1 MRKMMRSGVVMIAAL
16 VMFAAVQTPSVA
28 AQMRLG
34 ERLEYTFSFRGLV
47 TGFASI
53 DIAHAV
59 IAVAEETDSIQGR
72 EVYLTTL
79 DLSTAAFD
87 MAEMLYPIRYSYR
100 TWLEPGGQMPLLVN
114 EYLETDE
121 VSEELLWFDRDN
133 LMGYRYVKQDDPP
146 EQVDLPPD
154 HLLAK
159 LDRTEG
165 DGSLLVR
172 KNKLEISDGA
182 VWDYLS
188 MLFRLR
194 YLELDSGAVFRLP
207 LYNGKRIKEYRIEVV
222 REPLKLGPD
231 WRRPAFRLSLQE
243 VRKGSATRSSV
254 TRVWVS
260 DDEERLPLRFYVE
273 RSIGVVEGI
282 LQTGR
287 PATSKDRG
295 FSAATQRSLD
305 LIL

>member
-1 MRKMMRSGVVMIAAL
+1 MRSGAVMLAAL
-16 VMFAAVQTPSVA
+16 VMFAAVQAPLAA
-28 AQMRLG
+28 AQLRPG
-34 ERLEYTFSFRGLV
+34 ERLEYTFSFRGII
-47 TGFASI
+47 TGFASL

-59 IAVAEETDSIQGR
+59 ISVAEEADSIQGR
-72 EVYLTTL
+72 EVYLASL
-79 DLSTAAFD
+79 DLSTAPFD
-87 MAEMLYPIRYSYR
+87 KAEMLYPIRYRYR

-146 EQVDLPPD
+146 EQVRLPPE

-159 LDRTEG
+159 INRSEG
-165 DGSLLVR
+165 DGSLLVQE
-172 KNKLEISDGA
+172 NQLGISDGA

-194 YLELDSGAVFRLP
+194 YLELAAGRVFHLP
-207 LYNGKRIKEYRIEVV
+207 LYNGKRIKEYRIEVA
-222 REPLKLGPD
+222 RETLNLGPD
-231 WRRPAFRLSLQE
+231 CDRTAFRLSLRE
-243 VRKGSATRSSV
+243 IRKGRSASTTV

-260 DDEERLPLRFYVE
+260 DDEDRLPLRFYVE
-273 RSIGVVEGI
+273 RSIGAVEGI
-282 LQTGR
+282 LQTER
-287 PATSKDRG
+287 SVSSAERG
-295 FSAATQRSLD
+295 FSPATQRSLD